1 MFSMCGIS
9 KDYKKRSYIAE
20 GIALTTVAKAAS
32 TEFYEKEKR
41 FPNNNKEAGLAEP
54 NTITGQA
61 VSSVAIKSN
70 GRILITYNH
79 KVFDGAELYLVPIMQ
94 DKKITWECRESDDP
108 IKRIDLKI
116 LPHSC
121 RTAIMDK
128 S

>member
-1 MFSMCGIS
+1 MCGIS
-9 KDYKKRSYIAE
+9 KDYKKRTYVAE
-20 GIALTTVAKAAS
+20 GIVLSEVVKVGS

-41 FPNNNKEAGLAEP
+41 FPKDNKEAGLVEP
-54 NTITGQA
+54 NQITGQA

-108 IKRIDLKI
+108 IKRIDLEI

-121 RTAIMDK
+121 RSATMDK
-128 S
+128 N

>member
-1 MFSMCGIS
+1 M
-9 KDYKKRSYIAE
+9 
-20 GIALTTVAKAAS
+20 AS

-41 FPNNNKEAGLAEP
+41 FPKDNQEAGLVES
-54 NTITGQA
+54 NQITGQA

-70 GRILITYNH
+70 GRILIAYNH

-108 IKRIDLKI
+108 IKRIDLEI

-121 RTAIMDK
+121 RSATMDK
-128 S
+128 N